1 MKRFLIIII
10 TALVMLSSCGVSRYQ
25 TQRHIYDD
33 NEVAFILHDHYPQ
46 LYTYYMNG
54 YLRVISLKELVLLDG
69 TLDYK
74 LRYEFIY
81 YPYERGTYIYYR
93 RWPHVYYHP
102 GPRPRPHYKPEPPHH
117 HGPTPPPSH
126 NHGTTPPPSH
136 NNGPQPGH
144 SNPGMGPGHSQPSHG
159 GSHGPSHSGGGPS
172 HSSGGH
178 RR

>member
-1 MKRFLIIII
+1 MKRFLFIIIA
-10 TALVMLSSCGVSRYQ
+10 ALVILSSCGVSRYQ

-33 NEVAFILHDHYPQ
+33 NEVALILHDHYPQ
-46 LYTYYMNG
+46 LYTYYING

-126 NHGTTPPPSH
+126 HRRGATPPQSH
-136 NNGPQPGH
+136 HNGPQPGH
-144 SNPGMGPGHSQPSHG
+144 SNPGMGSHGGGHSQPSHG
-159 GSHGPSHSGGGPS
+159 GSHGPGR
-172 HSSGGH
+172 SGGH